1 MKKLSCLALLCFGIV
16 GCSGGASTE
25 DKAKTMSTP
34 PASAP
39 AEGTAPA
46 GDAPKES
53 AEAPKD
59 PAPAATEAAEVKQ

>member
-1 MKKLSCLALLCFGIV
+1 MKKLFCVALLSAGFV

-46 GDAPKES
+46 GDAGKEA

-59 PAPAATEAAEVKQ
+59 PAPAATEAAEAK